1 MNENHITREQLESDI
16 VQQVQNEV
24 DDTLLMHAPT
34 TWSDE
39 RLDEIEENIL
49 DHTRLVLDT
58 LSTDELRSPGAL
70 QYHIVLATAQTK
82 RIIRMGRVGSQS

>member
-1 MNENHITREQLESDI
+1 MNENHITRDQLESDI

-39 RLDEIEENIL
+39 RLDGIEKQVL
-49 DHTRLVLDT
+49 DHTQLVLDA
-58 LSTDELRSPGAL
+58 LSTSELQSQGAL
-70 QYHIVLATAQTK
+70 KTHIVHAIAETK
-82 RIIRMGRVGSQS
+82 RMIWMGRGTKS